1 MSAVTLYRR
10 EDCHLCDEAR
20 EVLEE
25 LRAEGS
31 FELDEVDIESSDAL
45 FSAYLE
51 RIPVVE
57 VDGVV
62 VAELTPD
69 RDELRVAL
77 GLGSP

>member
-25 LRAEGS
+25 LRTEGS

-45 FSAYLE
+45 FRAYLE

-77 GLGSP
+77 GLGRP

>member
-10 EDCHLCDEAR
+10 EDCHLCEEAR
-20 EVLEE
+20 EVLED
-25 LRAEGS
+25 LRAEGR
-31 FELDEVDIESSDAL
+31 FELHEVDIESSDAL
-45 FSAYLE
+45 FRAYLE
-51 RIPVVE
+51 RIPVVA